1 MSKKEI
7 LAPVYSKLDAA
18 LRSIGYSFE
27 SAVAD
32 IIDNSIDADATSVLV
47 RLIVKEQGGLGLL
60 VFDDGKGMSSNK
72 LREAMRFGADLD
84 DEVRR
89 LGKFGLGMKLA
100 SLSQAKSVHVFSFDG
115 TTGHVGMA
123 WLEDGVGKGFEA
135 TEYSDQEVRS
145 ILHSILPDDLFKGRG
160 TIVYWDDLYRVAVPS
175 NNPEAGAQKLLSLLQ
190 NHLSLVFHRF
200 LGGRASGKKNAFSI
214 RIDILDQIIGSAG
227 LPMKIEP
234 LDPFGY
240 DRSGDPGFPQE
251 LILDDASG
259 LNVTLHIWP
268 PKSTLPEYRLPGGA
282 SSRQGFYFYR
292 NNRLIQGGGWN
303 GIREPEHHMSLARV
317 EIDVDPRLD
326 IDVSLDVKKSQTHLP
341 RRLLDAM
348 NQGKTDRGITLKNYF
363 GHAERA
369 YRERRIEHKE
379 LPLVPGEGVPQ
390 ELQKFLYEELRIDET
405 DLCRRVSFK
414 WAKFDE
420 EGFFYPNPDEDT
432 IYLNKEYRSTLLH
445 GLRGSE
451 ADLPVFKC
459 MLFFLLGES
468 LQSERWSPKQK
479 ARLKLLDKALTRAA
493 KLEMKNR

>member
-32 IIDNSIDADATSVLV
+32 IIDNSIDADATNVLI
-47 RLIVKEQGGLGLL
+47 RLVMKQEGGLGLL
-60 VFDDGKGMSSNK
+60 VFDDGKGMSFKK

-84 DEVRR
+84 NEVRR

-100 SLSQAKSVHVFSFDG
+100 SLSQAKSVHVISSEG
-115 TTGHVGMA
+115 SSGYSGMA
-123 WLEDGVGKGFEA
+123 WLEDGITKGFEA
-135 TEYSDQEVRS
+135 TQYSDRDVKS
-145 ILHSILPDDLFKGRG
+145 IIGLILPDKPPSGKG
-160 TIVYWDDLYRVAVPS
+160 TMVYWEDLYRVAVPS
-175 NNPEAGAQKLLSLLQ
+175 NNPEVGTQKLAFLLQ

-200 LGGRASGKKNAFSI
+200 LGGKASN
-214 RIDILDQIIGSAG
+214 RQLPLLLRLDIFDQKVGSAG

-240 DRSGDPGFPQE
+240 DRSGTLGFPQE

-259 LNVTLHIWP
+259 LDVTLHIWP

-292 NNRLIQGGGWN
+292 NNRLIQCGGWN

-317 EIDVDPRLD
+317 EVDVAPDLD

-348 NQGKTDRGITLKNYF
+348 NQGKTARGTTFKNYF
-363 GHAERA
+363 GLAEKA

-379 LPLVPGEGVPQ
+379 LPLVPGDGVPQ
-390 ELQKFLYEELRIDET
+390 DLQRFLYEELRIKET
-405 DLCRRVSFK
+405 DMCRRVSFK
-414 WAKFDE
+414 WANFDD

-445 GLRGSE
+445 GLKGSE
-451 ADLPVFKC
+451 ADIPVFKC
-459 MLFFLLGES
+459 LLFFLLGES
-468 LQSERWSPKQK
+468 LQSERWSLKQK